1 MNGVDV
7 VLLWHMHQPP
17 YRDPLRGQ
25 VLLPWTRLHALK
37 DYLGMVELLAET
49 PDVHVTFNLVPS
61 LVDQLDDYAHGRVNE
76 PLWQLTL
83 RPAEEL
89 DERER
94 LVALELLFRAH
105 ERHVLGRFPRY
116 AELRERRGAATTEQ
130 ALRQACL
137 RFSNQDLRDLQV
149 LCRLAWM
156 DLDWQARDPGLRA
169 LVAKGR
175 GYDAQDQALL
185 AERERA
191 LLAAVLPAYRAAAA
205 QGRIELCTSPYY
217 HPILPLLC
225 DSAAHH
231 EAHPGAPLPR
241 PYRHPE
247 DAHDQ
252 LCRARERHATVF
264 GDPPRGVW
272 PPEGSLS
279 EAALAELARSGA
291 RWTASDEAVLGRSLG
306 VAFERDAHGL
316 LRQPELL
323 YRPWRRAT
331 AAGAVHVLFR
341 DRVLSDL
348 IGFSYARLDPVAAAH
363 DLLARLR
370 AVGEDWR
377 RAGRAG
383 RPVVGIMLDG
393 ENAWEHFA
401 DGGRTFLRTLYSGLQ
416 AGPELRARTVS
427 EAIAEADAWD
437 LPRVFAGSWIQ
448 ADFSVWIGHAEDR
461 RAWDLLSDA
470 RDALERSRGYVPAAA
485 WEQAHEALRAAC
497 ASDWFWWYGDEHAT
511 PDELEFDL
519 LFRRHVEAVYQFL
532 GLLPPPALSAP
543 LIETRRP
550 PQAQAGPRGWLA
562 PVLDGRISDEH
573 EWAAAGLYEIPLC
586 GTSMHRGMLHL
597 RRLRYG
603 FGAGSLYV
611 LVDAARAMTT
621 LLAEHEVHLRFHGP
635 RALRYRLRQGAMGVQ
650 VRREEHS
657 PGGWLALPTRAQV
670 ACDEVCELSLPLD
683 ELACAASD
691 GQLALRLQLSQA
703 GTPLEEHPEF
713 EALVLSGRPE

>member
-1 MNGVDV
+1 VSAVDV

-37 DYLGMVELLAET
+37 DYLGMVELLAQT
-49 PDVHVTFNLVPS
+49 PDVHVTFNLVPA
-61 LVDQLDDYAHGRVNE
+61 LVDQLDDYAHGRVDE
-76 PLWQLTL
+76 PLWQLGL

-89 DERER
+89 DERQR

-130 ALRQACL
+130 ALRQAVL

-149 LCRLAWM
+149 LSRLAWM
-156 DLDWQARDPGLRA
+156 DLGWQARDPALRA

-175 GYDAQDQALL
+175 GYDLDDQALL

-241 PYRHPE
+241 RYSHPE
-247 DAHDQ
+247 DAYDQ
-252 LCRARERHATVF
+252 LARARQRHTDVF

-279 EAALAELARSGA
+279 EAAVTELARAGA
-291 RWTASDEAVLGRSLG
+291 RWTASDEAVLARSLA
-306 VAFERDAHGL
+306 VSFERDAAGL

-323 YRPWRRAT
+323 YRPWRRST
-331 AAGAVHVLFR
+331 PAGDLHVLFR

-348 IGFSYARLDPVAAAH
+348 IGFSYAQLEPVAAAH

-370 AVGEDWR
+370 AVGESWR
-377 RAGRAG
+377 RAGLSG
-383 RPVVGIMLDG
+383 RPVVGVMLDG

-401 DGGRTFLRTLYSGLQ
+401 DGGRTFLATLYAGLQ
-416 AGPELRARTVS
+416 DDPGLRARTVS
-427 EAIAEADAWD
+427 EAIAAAEAWD

-461 RAWDLLSDA
+461 RAWDLLGEA

-485 WEQAHEALRAAC
+485 WERAHEALRAAC
-497 ASDWFWWYGDEHAT
+497 ASDWFWWYGDEHST
-511 PDELEFDL
+511 PDDLEFDL

-532 GLLPPPALSAP
+532 GLLPPPALGSP
-543 LIETRRP
+543 LIGSRRT
-550 PQAQAGPRGWLA
+550 PRAPEAPRAALD
-562 PVLDGRISDEH
+562 PVLDGRVTDAQ
-573 EWAAAGLYEIPLC
+573 EWAAAGHYEIPLC
-586 GTSMHRGMLHL
+586 GTSMHRGVLHL

-603 FGAGSLYV
+603 FGGGCLHV
-611 LVDAARAMTT
+611 LVEATQAMAA
-621 LLAEHEVHLRFHGP
+621 LLADHEAGLHFQGTRE
-635 RALRYRLRQGAMGVQ
+635 LRYRLRQGPTGLQ
-650 VRREEHS
+650 VRREERS
-657 PGGWLALPTRAQV
+657 PGGWLALPTRARG
-670 ACDEVCELSLPLD
+670 ASAEVCELSLPLD
-683 ELACAASD
+683 ELACTSP
-691 GQLALRLQLSQA
+691 QTRLLLRLQLSQG
-703 GTPLEEHPEF
+703 GTPLEQHPEF
-713 EALVLSGRPE
+713 DALALAGGLE